1 LHWAIE
7 KASVGLNPTE
17 AMFADHDDD
26 GFVGDLRDCFLKSES
41 QTEKLLPQPQLP
53 VAFGL
58 SNLKPRLSMPSR

>member
-1 LHWAIE
+1 MK
-7 KASVGLNPTE
+7 KASARSNLTE
-17 AMFADHDDD
+17 ALILALVEAAV
-26 GFVGDLRDCFLKSES
+26 VGIRVSFKS